1 MWRTSLA
8 GKPLIVI
15 LGPTAIGKTALAI
28 DFAMQVGGE
37 IVSADSRQMYR
48 NMDIGTAKPTQSQQ
62 RAVPHHL
69 LDMADP
75 DENVSLADV
84 QRWTYEAIDDIHRR
98 ERIPLLVGGTGQYI
112 SAVVD
117 GWGIPQVPPN
127 PDLRRELEAVAAQEG
142 ADALHARLRAVD
154 PAAADSIPYQ
164 NVRRV
169 VRALEVCI
177 ETGRPIS
184 EQQRKS
190 PPPYDTAVIG
200 LTMEREA
207 LYARADARVDQ
218 MIAAGFVDEVRMLL
232 DGGYS
237 RRLPSM
243 SGIGYKE
250 LSAHLL
256 DAVALD
262 ESVAAIKHATHDF
275 IRRQYTWFR
284 KMGERVLW
292 HNVQDVDTRDWV
304 RLLDRLTS
312 A

>member
-1 MWRTSLA
+1 MA

-15 LGPTAIGKTALAI
+15 LGPTAVGKTTLAI
-28 DFAMQVGGE
+28 DFAVQVDGE
-37 IVSADSRQMYR
+37 IVSADSRQIYR
-48 NMDIGTAKPTQSQQ
+48 FMDIGTAKPTRSQQ
-62 RAVPHHL
+62 RTVRHHL
-69 LDMADP
+69 LDKVDP
-75 DENVSLADV
+75 DEDVSLTDV
-84 QRWTYEAIDDIHRR
+84 QRWTYDAIDDIHQRGKL
-98 ERIPLLVGGTGQYI
+98 PLLVGGTGQYI
-112 SAVVD
+112 SAVID
-117 GWGIPQVPPN
+117 GWGIPQAPPN
-127 PDLRRELEAVAAQEG
+127 AALRRELEAVAAREG
-142 ADALHARLRAVD
+142 ADALHARLRTVD
-154 PAAADSIPYQ
+154 PVAADAIPYQ

-169 VRALEVCI
+169 VRALEVYL

-190 PPPYDTAVIG
+190 PPPYTTAIIG
-200 LTMEREA
+200 LTMERAA

-218 MIAAGFVDEVRMLL
+218 MLAAGFVAEVRMLL
-232 DGGYS
+232 DRGYS
-237 RRLPSM
+237 RSLPAM

-250 LSAHLL
+250 LAAHLL
-256 DAVALD
+256 DSVPLNEA
-262 ESVAAIKHATHDF
+262 VAAIKHATHDF

>member
-1 MWRTSLA
+1 MA

-15 LGPTAIGKTALAI
+15 LGPTAVGKTTLAI
-28 DFAMQVGGE
+28 DFAVQVDGE
-37 IVSADSRQMYR
+37 IVSADSRQIYR
-48 NMDIGTAKPTQSQQ
+48 FMDIGTAKPARSQQ
-62 RAVPHHL
+62 RAVRHHL
-69 LDMADP
+69 LDKVDP
-75 DENVSLADV
+75 DEDVSLTDV
-84 QRWTYEAIDDIHRR
+84 QRWTYDAIDDIHQRGKL
-98 ERIPLLVGGTGQYI
+98 PLLVGGTGQYI
-112 SAVVD
+112 SAVID
-117 GWGIPQVPPN
+117 GWGIPQAPPN
-127 PDLRRELEAVAAQEG
+127 AALRRELEAVAAREG
-142 ADALHARLRAVD
+142 ADALHARLRTVD
-154 PAAADSIPYQ
+154 PVAADAIPYQ

-169 VRALEVCI
+169 VRALEVYL

-190 PPPYDTAVIG
+190 PPPYTTAIIG
-200 LTMEREA
+200 LTMERAA

-218 MIAAGFVDEVRMLL
+218 MLAAGFVAEVRMLL
-232 DGGYS
+232 DRGYS
-237 RRLPSM
+237 RSLPAM

-250 LSAHLL
+250 LAAHLL
-256 DAVALD
+256 DSVPLNEA
-262 ESVAAIKHATHDF
+262 VAAIKHATHDF

>member
-1 MWRTSLA
+1 LA

-15 LGPTAIGKTALAI
+15 LGPTAVGKTTLAI
-28 DFAMQVGGE
+28 DFAVQVDGE
-37 IVSADSRQMYR
+37 IVSADSRQIYR
-48 NMDIGTAKPTQSQQ
+48 FMDIGTAKPTRSQQ
-62 RAVPHHL
+62 RAVRHHL
-69 LDMADP
+69 LDKVDP
-75 DENVSLADV
+75 DEDVSLTDV
-84 QRWTYEAIDDIHRR
+84 QRWTYDAIDDIHQRGKL
-98 ERIPLLVGGTGQYI
+98 PLLVGGTGQYI
-112 SAVVD
+112 SAVID
-117 GWGIPQVPPN
+117 GWGIPQAPPN
-127 PDLRRELEAVAAQEG
+127 AALRRELEAVAAREG
-142 ADALHARLRAVD
+142 ADALHARLRTVD
-154 PAAADSIPYQ
+154 PVAADAIPYQ

-169 VRALEVCI
+169 VRALEVYL

-190 PPPYDTAVIG
+190 PPPYTTAIIG
-200 LTMEREA
+200 LTMERAA

-218 MIAAGFVDEVRMLL
+218 MLAAGFVAEVRMLL
-232 DGGYS
+232 DRGYS
-237 RRLPSM
+237 RSLPAM

-250 LSAHLL
+250 LAAHLL
-256 DAVALD
+256 DSVPLNEA
-262 ESVAAIKHATHDF
+262 VAAIKHATHDF